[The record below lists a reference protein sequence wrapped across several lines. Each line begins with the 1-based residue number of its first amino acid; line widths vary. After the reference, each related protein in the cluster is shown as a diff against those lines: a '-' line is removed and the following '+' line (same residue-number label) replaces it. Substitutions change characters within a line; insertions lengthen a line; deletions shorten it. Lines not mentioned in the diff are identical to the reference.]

1 MFNHLSSM
9 SLKCAIE
16 LSIADIIHCHG
27 RAITL
32 SELVLALDIQPTKN
46 DCSIQAH
53 ALSLS
58 SWFKGTELTLW
69 GTVHGI
75 KFWEFLN
82 QNPGINQRFNEAM
95 ASDSEIMTSFVVKA
109 ECKQIFEGLGS
120 LVDVGG
126 GNGSFSRIIS
136 EAFPGIK
143 CTVLDL
149 PHVVANLPETDNLKY
164 IAGDEDGLK
173 ILKKRREAIAS
184 NGERGKVIIID
195 IAINAR
201 EEEHD

>member
-32 SELVLALDIQPTKN
+32 SELMRLLVHSGCFNKTKVN
-46 DCSIQAH
+46 GQEEAYGLTASSTLLIKENPF
-53 ALSLS
+53 SLS

-164 IAGDEDGLK
+164 IAGDMFQFVPPADAFLFK
-173 ILKKRREAIAS
+173 
-184 NGERGKVIIID
+184 
-195 IAINAR
+195 
-201 EEEHD
+201 